1 LGLDNAEIIKLNK
14 EEDENKIKVDED
26 IKLLEG
32 KKRVFIDKTLV
43 FLINKEKDKNNE
55 KASIDK

>member
-1 LGLDNAEIIKLNK
+1 MDNAEIIKLNK